1 MALKAAGSKRHS
13 VAIYCRISQ
22 DGEGS
27 GLGVS
32 RQEEDCRE
40 LADRRGQR
48 EKGSQCSGLRP
59 TITTYSVVMRPP
71 FLSRSS

>member
-48 EKGSQCSGLRP
+48 EKARSAPACVPRSQR
-59 TITTYSVVMRPP
+59 IR
-71 FLSRSS
+71 